1 MPVFPFKPPN
11 IPSIPSIQNSIQNY
25 RPRRKQPKQS
35 KSNTSLHASPFGVR
49 RVLPPGSPHPYASED
64 VVDISEQNTW
74 SSTSLNAESTS
85 VIEDAESGRSVPS
98 ITFQPLRSPTM
109 KLEIEV
115 SGELELSDWIPA
127 HLLSSDSE
135 AYTNSTTANT
145 PEASNSNPRPE
156 SPVRNV
162 EDDEDTASSV
172 GSEDIVAGLKAMK
185 VCFCIGIHCFFLSF

>member
-1 MPVFPFKPPN
+1 
-11 IPSIPSIQNSIQNY
+11 
-25 RPRRKQPKQS
+25 
-35 KSNTSLHASPFGVR
+35 
-49 RVLPPGSPHPYASED
+49 
-64 VVDISEQNTW
+64 
-74 SSTSLNAESTS
+74 
-85 VIEDAESGRSVPS
+85 
-98 ITFQPLRSPTM
+98 M